1 MKRRDLFRAVAAA
14 PLSAA
19 IGSGR
24 ISVLAAGQGAKTEI
38 RPEPIRP
45 KRLSPG
51 DTVAM
56 VAPASATFL
65 RMELEVARE
74 SLEALG
80 LKVVV
85 GGHLLERHGYLAG
98 QDVARAADINRFFAD
113 PSVRAVLP
121 IRGGWG
127 SSRVLPYLDYAA
139 IRRNPKIVLGYSDIT
154 ALLLA
159 INTRA
164 NLVTFHGPNGM
175 GRWDTWSVDY
185 VKRVLFE
192 GEAVT
197 FENPR
202 DKGEFLVQM
211 ENRTQTLVP
220 GVARG
225 PLLGGNLTVLT
236 ALLGSPFLP
245 AWDGCILF
253 LEDVGEDIYR
263 VDRMLTSLKLA
274 GVLQK
279 IRGFVFGTCD
289 ECGPGEG
296 YGSLTLEE
304 VLDDHV
310 RPLNVPAWRGAMVGH
325 QIPQFTLPVGAEV
338 EIDAAQATIKMLGPS
353 VS

>member
-1 MKRRDLFRAVAAA
+1 MKRRDLFKAAAAA
-14 PLSAA
+14 PLSAV

-24 ISVLAAGQGAKTEI
+24 ISVSATGQIAKTEMH
-38 RPEPIRP
+38 PEPVTRP

-85 GGHLLERHGYLAG
+85 GEHLQERHGYLAG

-113 PSVRAVLP
+113 PSIRAVLP

-139 IRRNPKIVLGYSDIT
+139 MRRNPKIVLGYSDIT

-159 INTRA
+159 INA
-164 NLVTFHGPNGM
+164 GAHLVTFHGPNGM
-175 GRWDTWSVDY
+175 GRWDNWSVDY
-185 VKRVLFE
+185 VKRVLFDA
-192 GEAVT
+192 EAVT

-202 DKGEFLVQM
+202 DKGEFLTQT

-225 PLLGGNLTVLT
+225 TLLGGNLSVLA
-236 ALLGSPFLP
+236 ALLG
-245 AWDGCILF
+245 
-253 LEDVGEDIYR
+253 
-263 VDRMLTSLKLA
+263 
-274 GVLQK
+274 
-279 IRGFVFGTCD
+279 
-289 ECGPGEG
+289 
-296 YGSLTLEE
+296 
-304 VLDDHV
+304 
-310 RPLNVPAWRGAMVGH
+310 
-325 QIPQFTLPVGAEV
+325 
-338 EIDAAQATIKMLGPS
+338 
-353 VS
+353 